1 MFSRDVAQIWTYEIV
16 QVHGVWVDVYDE
28 VRLIYIFL
36 QHLHYLKE
44 LLSKKK
50 LQSVSA
56 GAEFPTGIQF
66 WVFT

>member
-1 MFSRDVAQIWTYEIV
+1 MWLKYGLT
-16 QVHGVWVDVYDE
+16 GPPKNVWVDVYDE

-56 GAEFPTGIQF
+56 GADFPTGIQF